1 MRSVVLMVGVGK
13 LSQGGLALSLLR
25 PFFRR
30 SSSEIP
36 QYRLPYDV
44 IDFEVELMK
53 DLGVKVVTG
62 RSLTENDLTIK
73 VSRLR

>member
-1 MRSVVLMVGVGK
+1 MVGIGK

-25 PFFRR
+25 PCFFFCR

-73 VSRLR
+73 VSRSR